1 MKSILTLLGGT
12 ALAFTIG
19 LVVTYLA
26 LPLIAPSL
34 ADRDLEGSGLFAA
47 DATAPLE
54 DAENRLA
61 DQPED
66 SLALLIT
73 EQEALIETLRDSL
86 ATAMN
91 RLHAAEA
98 MEMSLAGQLEQLRQR
113 ERAAAARRMEA
124 AQLASSL
131 ARLDVRERRDLIGQ
145 LDPDVLQKIYIEASP
160 RSRMLLLEAMEPE
173 GAAGLVG
180 LLIQPTESA
189 AGR

>member
-26 LPLIAPSL
+26 LPLVAPDL
-34 ADRDLEGSGLFAA
+34 AERGREGSRLFTTAA
-47 DATAPLE
+47 PPE
-54 DAENRLA
+54 DTGNRLME
-61 DQPED
+61 QPED
-66 SLALLIT
+66 SLALLIA

-180 LLIQPTESA
+180 LLIQPIESA